1 MYIIVSETAKFLM
14 FPHLTTLVS
23 KFELSNHYINSL
35 LLTLLYKESK
45 TQRDLLA
52 VVPCAGAHSS
62 WEMSCCHGWNMRC
75 QEGLYCLTQKHKKGA
90 AQTDSNIFWSN
101 KFQSRCVIWNE
112 RSCRRSPSSET
123 IILWSKLRFSKSV
136 PSGTADQK
144 PFKSCL
150 LQWGSSW
157 PGRLSH
163 VGRMPHAHPH
173 GHCGCLVFSIAPW
186 KCRKH
191 WCCAPAQ
198 WDSILCLNH
207 NNVTTLVL
215 SFESLVLMT

>member
-1 MYIIVSETAKFLM
+1 
-14 FPHLTTLVS
+14 
-23 KFELSNHYINSL
+23 
-35 LLTLLYKESK
+35 
-45 TQRDLLA
+45 
-52 VVPCAGAHSS
+52 
-62 WEMSCCHGWNMRC
+62 MRC

-90 AQTDSNIFWSN
+90 VQTDSNIFWSN
-101 KFQSRCVIWNE
+101 KFQSRCVVWDE
-112 RSCRRSPSSET
+112 RSCRRSPSWES

-163 VGRMPHAHPH
+163 VGRMSHAHPH

-186 KCRKH
+186 KCRKR

-198 WDSILCLNH
+198 WDSILRALSAMLESQQRNYFGFIPWILSADD
-207 NNVTTLVL
+207 LV
-215 SFESLVLMT
+215 EAHGCPISLTKKVPTNGFA